1 MTAKTTTHITM
12 PRAPRSDRVASEVF
26 KPYRPKDPDAVRS
39 AKAAPAPVAPYEMEP
54 ELREWLRTQ
63 VRILAYWDS
72 LPVSHFV
79 PAMPPA
85 TRARDAIVLSAL
97 RRLLA

>member
-1 MTAKTTTHITM
+1 M
-12 PRAPRSDRVASEVF
+12 PRAPRSDRVVSEVF
-26 KPYRPKDPDAVRS
+26 KPYRPKDPDAVAPS
-39 AKAAPAPVAPYEMEP
+39 KAKESPAPAPYEMEP

-72 LPVSHFV
+72 LPASHFV

>member
-1 MTAKTTTHITM
+1 MSEPKHITM
-12 PRAPRSDRVASEVF
+12 PRAPRSTREAVDSF
-26 KPYRPKDPDAVRS
+26 KPYRPNYPDAIRS
-39 AKAAPAPVAPYEMEP
+39 AKPAPEPVAPYEMEP

-63 VRILAYWDS
+63 VRILAYWES
-72 LPVSHFV
+72 LPESHFV

-85 TRARDAIVLSAL
+85 TRARDAVILSAL

>member
-1 MTAKTTTHITM
+1 MSAKTPQHIVI
-12 PRAPRSDRVASEVF
+12 PPAPRGTRVKAEVYR
-26 KPYRPKDPDAVRS
+26 PYRPPVEVAPLK
-39 AKAAPAPVAPYEMEP
+39 AKESPAPAAYELEP

-63 VRILAYWDS
+63 VRILAYWES
-72 LPVSHFV
+72 LPESHFV

-85 TRARDAIVLSAL
+85 TRARDAIILSAL

>member
-1 MTAKTTTHITM
+1 
-12 PRAPRSDRVASEVF
+12 
-26 KPYRPKDPDAVRS
+26 
-39 AKAAPAPVAPYEMEP
+39 MEP

-72 LPVSHFV
+72 LPASHFV
-79 PAMPPA
+79 PPVPPA
-85 TRARDAIVLSAL
+85 TRARDAVILSAL

>member
-1 MTAKTTTHITM
+1 MSEPKHITM
-12 PRAPRSDRVASEVF
+12 PRAPRCPSGVSAVF
-26 KPYRPKDPDAVRS
+26 KPYRS
-39 AKAAPAPVAPYEMEP
+39 APPPLKNTESPAPPAPYELEP

-63 VRILAYWDS
+63 VRILSYWDS
-72 LPVSHFV
+72 LPESHFV
-79 PAMPPA
+79 PTMPPA

>member
-1 MTAKTTTHITM
+1 MSDPKHITL
-12 PRAPRSDRVASEVF
+12 PRAPRSTRGAPEAF
-26 KPYRPKDPDAVRS
+26 KPYRPKDPAPVK
-39 AKAAPAPVAPYEMEP
+39 AKESPAPAAYELEP

-72 LPVSHFV
+72 LPASHFV
-79 PAMPPA
+79 PPVPPA
-85 TRARDAIVLSAL
+85 TRARDAVVLSAL

>member
-1 MTAKTTTHITM
+1 M
-12 PRAPRSDRVASEVF
+12 PRAPRSDRVVSDAF
-26 KPYRPKDPDAVRS
+26 KPYRPKDTAASS
-39 AKAAPAPVAPYEMEP
+39 AKESPTWQKEKVSVSPTPYEMEP

-72 LPVSHFV
+72 LPESHFV

-85 TRARDAIVLSAL
+85 TRARDAIILSAL

>member
-1 MTAKTTTHITM
+1 MTAKTPQHIVI
-12 PRAPRSDRVASEVF
+12 PPAPRGTRVKAEAY
-26 KPYRPKDPDAVRS
+26 KPYRSPVE
-39 AKAAPAPVAPYEMEP
+39 VAPLKAQESPAAAYELEP

-63 VRILAYWDS
+63 VRILAYWAS
-72 LPVSHFV
+72 LPESHFV

>member
-1 MTAKTTTHITM
+1 MSEPKHITM
-12 PRAPRSDRVASEVF
+12 PRAPRSTRGATEVF

-39 AKAAPAPVAPYEMEP
+39 TKAAPDPVAPYEMEP

-72 LPVSHFV
+72 LPASHFV
-79 PAMPPA
+79 PPVPPA
-85 TRARDAIVLSAL
+85 TRARDAVILSAL